1 VGLFLIFAVGVG
13 CGPSQKHYVLRGRVM
28 AKSADQLT
36 VKQEDISGFMSA
48 MVMPY
53 AVKDAEALKA
63 LQPGDLI
70 TADLVVSGKSD
81 HWLEHV
87 VVIAGARETLSTSTD
102 TTEIEIENGLSLIGT
117 EAPNVPLMNQDGKTT
132 HLTDF
137 KGQVVLLTFI
147 YTRCPFPTFCPLL
160 SSEFAA
166 IQRALLKTPHLYGQ
180 THLVSVTLDPGYDTA
195 TQLRKY
201 GLTYLRDDPKGFS
214 HWDFVSTSPED
225 LRSLAAAF
233 GLTYFGQND
242 LITHSMRTILIAS
255 NGTIVKI
262 WDGSE
267 WRLAELMDA
276 MQTAA
281 IGH

>member
-1 VGLFLIFAVGVG
+1 
-13 CGPSQKHYVLRGRVM
+13 M

-36 VKQEDISGFMSA
+36 VKQEDIPGFMSA

-53 AVKDAEALKA
+53 AVRDAEALRA

-70 TADLVVSGKSD
+70 TADLVVRVKND

-87 VVIAGARETLSTSTD
+87 VIIAGARETLSTSTD
-102 TTEIEIENGLSLIGT
+102 TTEIEIENGPSLIGT
-117 EAPNVPLMNQDGKTT
+117 EAPNVPLINQDGRTI
-132 HLTDF
+132 HLNDF

-166 IQRALLKTPHLYGQ
+166 IQRALLKTPDLYGK
-180 THLVSVTLDPGYDTA
+180 THLVSITLDPAYDTA
-195 TQLRKY
+195 PLLRQY
-201 GLTYLRDDPKGFS
+201 GLTYLKNDPAGFS

-225 LRSLAAAF
+225 LRTLAAAF

-242 LITHSMRTILIAS
+242 LITHSMRTILIAP

-267 WRLAELMDA
+267 WRLAELVDA
-276 MQTAA
+276 IHTAA
-281 IGH
+281 VRH